1 MTASSA
7 PSDFDDQVKLRRKN
21 RATVEQYMRTNGK
34 DRLRRHE
41 LFTKDGSVAS
51 WTNETGKPL
60 EFRGH
65 AKLAALGAWI
75 EKCFPDWEFHNVRI
89 FATSDPNHFWVESD
103 ARGKTRVPG
112 YPEGYC
118 ENHYIHSFELDN
130 GKITQSRE
138 FMNPFDQLRGLG
150 VPVPKIQRAGIPAS

>member
-1 MTASSA
+1 MPA
-7 PSDFDDQVKLRRKN
+7 PIALSGFNDQLELRKKN

-41 LFTKDGSVAS
+41 LFTQDGSLAS
-51 WTNETGKPL
+51 CNTETGEPL
-60 EFRGH
+60 EFKGQ
-65 AKLAALGAWI
+65 AKLAALGAWV
-75 EKCFPDWEFHNVRI
+75 EKCFPDWQFHNVRI
-89 FATSDPNHFWVESD
+89 FATDNPNRFWVESD

-130 GKITQSRE
+130 GKISQSRE

-150 VPVPKIQRAGIPAS
+150 IPVPKIKREGIPAS